1 MNAGSCTVA
10 TSSSVAIGAATVT
23 SPAPPA
29 AGRSTPSSRASITVR
44 STRIGDIGMVRPEV
58 VVGERRVEHDAGGA

>member
-23 SPAPPA
+23 RPGPPA
-29 AGRSTPSSRASITVR
+29 AGRSTPSSRASSTVR
-44 STRIGDIGMVRPEV
+44 STRIGDIGWSGPKS
-58 VVGERRVEHDAGGA
+58 